1 MRRTERRTE
10 GDGEEDGEEDW
21 RRAGEEAV
29 TVIQFGD
36 GDAG

>member
-1 MRRTERRTE
+1 MGRGTGRRAGEEHGE
-10 GDGEEDGEEDW
+10 GDG

>member
-1 MRRTERRTE
+1 MERRRMEKRTV
-10 GDGEEDGEEDW
+10 